1 MTVASGLT
9 ASVAVGLSAPR
20 ANWVHSLFTSRVY
33 SFVGQ
38 HRILFHPAPIC
49 NQLEKDAHF
58 LKATSTLVLCNPTC
72 SPISSYRHR

>member
-9 ASVAVGLSAPR
+9 ASVAVGLSAHMPTGCI
-20 ANWVHSLFTSRVY
+20 LFTSRVY
-33 SFVGQ
+33 LFVGQ

-58 LKATSTLVLCNPTC
+58 LKAIPLL
-72 SPISSYRHR
+72 SSAIRLAV